1 MLKKLTLTIGL
12 IIAPQIWSDITTT
25 EINLICTGINTTL
38 CPKEEGCATFPKS
51 AFEDDPE
58 VDPMSDISLSF
69 VKTTIKDVGDYY
81 SAKWGVMETADV
93 EETGNILFSTFD
105 TSILGGEY
113 VGTEMIYNLDKVSLK
128 YWRIVREKASE
139 RRMVQNNYQCK
150 EAKKNPFGN

>member
-1 MLKKLTLTIGL
+1 
-12 IIAPQIWSDITTT
+12 
-25 EINLICTGINTTL
+25 
-38 CPKEEGCATFPKS
+38 
-51 AFEDDPE
+51 
-58 VDPMSDISLSF
+58 MSDISLSF